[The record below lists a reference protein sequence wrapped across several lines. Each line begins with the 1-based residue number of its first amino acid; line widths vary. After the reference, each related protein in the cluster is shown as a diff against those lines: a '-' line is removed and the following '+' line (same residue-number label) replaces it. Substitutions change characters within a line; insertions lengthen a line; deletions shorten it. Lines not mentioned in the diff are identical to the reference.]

1 MIQFG
6 LGRVVMERT
15 PAQHC
20 QCLCL
25 PVRRVTT
32 PGCAPGPSA
41 VAQTQRGS
49 EDTLPR
55 SCRYR
60 DIICPLSCPRLCMQP
75 MALWLLHFQKRGQKN
90 LQNIFGESLRVIPS
104 PLSAVP
110 GCLIKPNYSM
120 LSSFLAP
127 RYTKKHR
134 PLLQMFRKGVVLGAS
149 HPTSKYDQFGLLFF
163 QSLTNLFTVSR
174 KDDDSI
180 GFSLKSLDRQ
190 SLDKGCL

>member
-1 MIQFG
+1 MQLLNERADMIQFG
-6 LGRVVMERT
+6 LGRVVMETT

-41 VAQTQRGS
+41 AAHTQRGS

-55 SCRYR
+55 SCRYTETSSAHSAVLG
-60 DIICPLSCPRLCMQP
+60 CTCSQWLCGFSTSRRE
-75 MALWLLHFQKRGQKN
+75 AKKN
-90 LQNIFGESLRVIPS
+90 LQNIFWESLRVIPS

-127 RYTKKHR
+127 RYTKPH
-134 PLLQMFRKGVVLGAS
+134 
-149 HPTSKYDQFGLLFF
+149 
-163 QSLTNLFTVSR
+163 NLYFKCSR
-174 KDDDSI
+174 KELS
-180 GFSLKSLDRQ
+180 
-190 SLDKGCL
+190 